1 MVSGSNFSKSLLSKE
16 KIAVSDIWYHTFS
29 HYMSIKGK
37 LSMVSTSLLI
47 ASEYLPSKRK
57 LDQKVYKVVYISKPI
72 FRKSERNQNWYAVMD
87 VL

>member
-1 MVSGSNFSKSLLSKE
+1 
-16 KIAVSDIWYHTFS
+16 
-29 HYMSIKGK
+29 
-37 LSMVSTSLLI
+37 MVSTSLLI